1 MHLKLPLA
9 DILPTQ
15 PNPTTYSFECS
26 ISFDYDKKDTKTDTK
41 TDIKTD
47 TRIDTKTDTK
57 TQKTK
62 RPLDSDL
69 KQIQAEKKTQIWT

>member
-1 MHLKLPLA
+1 M
-9 DILPTQ
+9 I
-15 PNPTTYSFECS
+15 
-26 ISFDYDKKDTKTDTK
+26 KKKYTKTDTK

-69 KQIQAEKKTQIWT
+69 KQIQAEKKFLSGLPFGGFP